1 MMEKDQD
8 LKKAK
13 NLEKGTYTKHSF
25 AYENNAAL
33 LNKASC
39 VNISLGVDSL
49 SANET
54 IDSPKSKELEDRK
67 RFEENNPEVNLPDSL
82 ESVFIDEE
90 FPPLNNNGNTSSKE
104 NTGSSDPSWVQGASK
119 GKDINSKLDN
129 NDRGFLEH

>member
-1 MMEKDQD
+1 MMEKAQD